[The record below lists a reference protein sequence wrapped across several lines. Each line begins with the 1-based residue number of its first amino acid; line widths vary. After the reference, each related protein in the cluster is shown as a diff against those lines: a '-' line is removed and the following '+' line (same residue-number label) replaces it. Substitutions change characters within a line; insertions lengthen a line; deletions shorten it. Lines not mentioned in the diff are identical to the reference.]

1 MELLDLMKSRY
12 SARNYKKTKIE
23 KEKLDLILEAGRV
36 APTAANKQTQRV
48 LVIESEEGLEKVAKA
63 TRSFNPPMV
72 LMVCSEKE
80 GSWKSPFDNRE
91 MNDIDCAIVSTH
103 MMLMAKSLGIDSV
116 WINWFDPKVLNS
128 EFNIPKGYEII
139 NLLVLG
145 YSDGNVLAKDRHK
158 ETRKQLSE
166 TVFFEKF

>member
-12 SARNYKKTKIE
+12 SARSYASTKIK
-23 KEKLDLILEAGRV
+23 KEKLELILEAGRV
-36 APTAANKQTQRV
+36 APTGANRQTQRI
-48 LVIESEEGLEKVAKA
+48 LVIESEAGLEKVAKA

-72 LMVCSEKE
+72 LMVMSEVKDT
-80 GSWKSPFDNRE
+80 WKSPYDGKE
-91 MNDIDCAIVSTH
+91 MNDIDCSIVSTH

-116 WINWFDPKVLNS
+116 WLNWFDPKVLRS
-128 EFNIPKGYEII
+128 EFNIPDGFEIN

-145 YSDGNVLAKDRHK
+145 YSDKEPLDKDRHN

-166 TVFFEKF
+166 TVFYEKF